1 MSEHDRVDD
10 VVERLVRLADSG
22 PEIPADGAARIKTAV
37 APLWRTEVRERARRR
52 RLLWGAGALAAAAI
66 ISFAIRVI
74 PRADLTTPVVERT
87 VARFERGGDIA
98 AGSPVRT
105 DSVSRAAIRLNG
117 GQSLRLDLNTHV
129 RLLSSRIVEL
139 DRGAVYVDSE
149 NPNTVP
155 VEIRTRFGIVRDIG
169 TQFEVRSEDSL
180 TLRVREGTV
189 SFSTG
194 PETIEIPGG
203 TSLAIARDGSRV
215 STAISPDAQEWKW
228 VQTVAPAFAIEGRTV
243 TALLEWVARETGTR
257 VRYESADAEKMAR
270 TAVLHGTLGDLR
282 PAQAPGVIL
291 PTAGLHAT
299 REGSVL
305 KVGLFKGEQP

>member
-1 MSEHDRVDD
+1 MSENDRVDD

-22 PEIPADGAARIKTAV
+22 PEIPAHGAARIKTAI
-37 APLWRTEVRERARRR
+37 APLWRTEVRARARRR

-66 ISFAIRVI
+66 ISFAIKVI
-74 PRADLTTPVVERT
+74 PRAEPTTPLVQRT
-87 VARFERGGDIA
+87 VARFESGGDIA

-105 DSVSRAAIRLNG
+105 DSVRRAAIRLNG

-155 VEIRTRFGIVRDIG
+155 VEIRTPFGIIREIG
-169 TQFEVRSEDSL
+169 TQFEVRSEGSL

-194 PETIEIPGG
+194 RETIEIPQG
-203 TSLAIARDGSRV
+203 TSLAIAGDGSRV
-215 STAISPDAQEWKW
+215 TTPISPDAQEWNW
-228 VQTVAPAFAIEGRTV
+228 VQTVAPTFAIEGRTV
-243 TALLEWVARETGTR
+243 TALLEWVARETGTP

-270 TAVLHGTLGDLR
+270 SAILHGTLGDLR
-282 PAQAPGVIL
+282 PAQAPEVIL
-291 PTAGLHAT
+291 PTAGLRAT

-305 KVGLFKGEQP
+305 TVGLFKGEQP